1 MTTQIA
7 VNIDKKENLAEL
19 ENEITYEEVCD
30 ILRKMNIVPSIFF
43 RRVLNRIAE
52 EKIDQH
58 RLRKWLFRELV
69 HHEKTPT

>member
-7 VNIDKKENLAEL
+7 DKIDKKENLAEL

-30 ILRKMNIVPSIFF
+30 ILRKMNIVPSTFF
-43 RRVLNRIAE
+43 KRVLSRIAE

-58 RLRKWLFRELV
+58 RLRKWLFRE
-69 HHEKTPT
+69 